1 MKLKIKKL
9 NENVKIPSY
18 AHEGDAGLDIVATD
32 VTVTTNY
39 VEYNTGLSFELPP
52 GYVMLIFPRSS
63 ISNYDLI
70 LANGVGVLDSS
81 YKGELKF
88 RFKKIGSKIYKVG
101 DKIGQ
106 IILFPYPQVTIEE
119 VEELT
124 ETERGTNGFGSTGK

>member
-32 VTVTTNY
+32 VTVTPNY

-81 YKGELKF
+81 YKGELKKLDL
-88 RFKKIGSKIYKVG
+88 KK
-101 DKIGQ
+101 
-106 IILFPYPQVTIEE
+106 
-119 VEELT
+119 
-124 ETERGTNGFGSTGK
+124 